1 MGLRFGRLVTLL
13 SAIAILGAACS
24 QASSQPSKV
33 TITFWHG
40 YNTEET
46 KVFND
51 KVVTAF
57 EQSHPNIIIQAQAV
71 PYDAFHKKLL
81 TAVAG
86 GQAPDLIRSDIIWVP
101 EFADLGA
108 LVPLDTAMSDFS
120 TYSGK
125 VFPGP
130 LSTNQY
136 KGHYYGLPLDTNTRV
151 LLWNKAMY
159 QAAGITAAP
168 KTVDEFTADVAK
180 LSNGKDKFGYAEGGT
195 GGWNFLPWLW
205 TFGGNVTD
213 ENITKASG
221 YLNGPD
227 SVAALQWFVN
237 LYKTHE
243 SGPSVLGGDPHTDV
257 GYAKN
262 QYGNILDGPWMVP
275 IFKAQ
280 YPDKSVDLSTVPAGK
295 GGSESVV
302 GGEDIVM
309 FKESQHQAE
318 AMEFMRFMLSHQT
331 QVTMGNIGQMPV
343 LSELAGSSELPS
355 YFSVFQE
362 QLKTAKARTPSPAW
376 PKIDDAIGTAVTLAL
391 KGSAT
396 PQQALD
402 QAATAIDGF
411 LKGS

>member
-1 MGLRFGRLVTLL
+1 MGRRFVRSLTLL
-13 SAIAILGAACS
+13 LGLMLLGAACS
-24 QASSQPSKV
+24 QPAQSPNV
-33 TITFWHG
+33 TVTFWHG
-40 YNTEET
+40 YNPDET

-51 KVVTAF
+51 KVVAEF
-57 EQSHPNIIIQAQAV
+57 QKSHPNITIQAQAV
-71 PYDAFHKKLL
+71 PYDAMHKKLL
-81 TAVAG
+81 TSIAG
-86 GQAPDLIRSDIIWVP
+86 GQAPDLIRADIIWVP

-108 LVPLDTAMSDFS
+108 LVTLDTAMSDFS
-120 TYSGK
+120 TLSGK

-130 LSTNQY
+130 LSTNQF

-151 LLWNKAMY
+151 LLWNKTMY
-159 QAAGITAAP
+159 QAAGISGPP
-168 KTVDEFTADVAK
+168 KTVEEFTAAVAK

-213 ENITKASG
+213 ANVTKASG

-227 SVAALQWFVN
+227 SVAALQWFTK
-237 LYKTHE
+237 LYQSKQ

-257 GYAKN
+257 GYAKDL
-262 QYGNILDGPWMVP
+262 YGNVLDGPWMVP
-275 IFKAQ
+275 IFKGQ
-280 YPDKSVDLSTVPAGK
+280 YPNKTVEMAIVPAGK
-295 GGSESVV
+295 GGSSSVV
-302 GGEDIVM
+302 GGEDIVL
-309 FKESQHQAE
+309 FKQSQHKAE
-318 AMEFMRFMLSHQT
+318 AMEFMRFMLSKQT
-331 QVTMGNIGQMPV
+331 QLTMGGVGQMPV
-343 LSELAGSSELPS
+343 LSELAGSPDLPA

-391 KGSAT
+391 KGQAT

-402 QAATAIDGF
+402 QAASTIDGL